1 MIFKK
6 NGISLKRL
14 LTISITLL
22 VVLTGFFITILSY
35 FSSRELGYTMASTII
50 KENSDKVIYR
60 VKEYLNSAYKSND
73 SFCFLINSGKL
84 KPNGEEINDIFRY
97 YLEKNQD
104 FAGIYIGK
112 NNGDFIY
119 VKRMEDNSISTRS
132 IVVKDDVSYSSWIHE
147 NEKYRDLGFN
157 NSVYPSSLDFN
168 VLNRTWYK
176 GALESKGNTWS
187 NIYKFASDGKLGITN
202 SQPVYMQEN
211 LLGVLGIDLALSNIS
226 DYLNALDLA
235 RYGEI
240 VILNRENRVI
250 ASSSNTLNEDLVVK
264 SYYSFLNNTK
274 KNSLTIFNFDNRTLI
289 SDFNKYY
296 LGQNIEWKIG
306 IIFPKE
312 YVLGR
317 VHSATTFIIVI
328 AIIFILI
335 ASLIGLK
342 ISHDISTPI
351 NLICSDMKRMCKLDL
366 EGELEISTDLREIQ
380 EIDKS
385 FVNLKKGIRSFSK
398 YVPSKLVARLISMGR
413 EAVLGGERRVLTV
426 MFTDIVDFTTIS
438 EEMDP
443 ENLVEELAD
452 YLGDISRII
461 HINNGTVDK
470 YIGDSIMAFW
480 NAPEDVNSHAS
491 LACNAA
497 LQIQKY
503 LDEYKEKYPGKLHFK
518 TRIGINTGEVLVG
531 NIGSEDRM
539 NYTVMGDNIN
549 LGSRLESLNK
559 AYGTRILISKRTME
573 LASNAFITR
582 AIDKVR
588 VKGRNEATLVY
599 ELIGYS
605 SNRTEKFNN
614 FLNLYNLGIGSYF
627 KFYLDE
633 SIDYLSSCLEIEPE
647 DTPTKYLLKKAI
659 SLKEKT
665 PIDNWDGV
673 YEPG

>member
-1 MIFKK
+1 MLFKK
-6 NGISLKRL
+6 SAISLKRL
-14 LTISITLL
+14 LTISTTLL
-22 VVLTGFFITILSY
+22 VVLTGFFITLLSY
-35 FSSRELGYTMASTII
+35 FSSLELGYSMANAII
-50 KENSDKVIYR
+50 KDNSDKVVYR

-73 SFCFLINSGKL
+73 SFCFLVNTGKL
-84 KPNGEEINDIFRY
+84 NPESDDINDVFRY
-97 YLEKNQD
+97 YLANNKD
-104 FAGIYIGK
+104 FAGIYLGK
-112 NNGDFIY
+112 NNGDFKY
-119 VKRMEDNSISTRS
+119 VKRMEDNSISTRN
-132 IVVKDDVSYSSWIHE
+132 IVVKDGVSYSTWIHE
-147 NEKYRDLGFN
+147 NEVYRNEGFS
-157 NSVYPSSLDFN
+157 NSIYPSSLGFR
-168 VLNRTWYK
+168 VLERTWYK
-176 GALESKGNTWS
+176 GALDSESNTWS
-187 NIYKFASDGKLGITN
+187 DIYKFASDGKLGITN
-202 SQPVYMQEN
+202 SQPVFLKDQFF
-211 LLGVLGIDLALSNIS
+211 GVLGIDLALSNIS
-226 DYLNALDLA
+226 SYLSDLDLA
-235 RYGEI
+235 EYGKI
-240 VILNRENRVI
+240 VILNRENSVV
-250 ASSSNTLNEDLVVK
+250 ASSSSTVTEDLVVK
-264 SYYSFLNNTK
+264 SYYSFLNNAK
-274 KNSLTIFNFDNRTLI
+274 KNTLTKFDFNGNTYI

-312 YVLGR
+312 YVLGS
-317 VHSATTFIIVI
+317 VHRATTFITII
-328 AIIFILI
+328 ALIFILI

-342 ISHDISTPI
+342 ISHDIATPI

-366 EGELEISTDLREIQ
+366 EGELDISTDLRELQ

-443 ENLVEELAD
+443 EKLVEELAD
-452 YLGDISRII
+452 YLGNISKII
-461 HINNGTVDK
+461 HLNSGTVDK

-503 LDEYKEKYPGKLHFK
+503 LDEYKEKNPDKVHFP

-559 AYGTRILISKRTME
+559 SYGTRTLISKRTRD
-573 LASNAFITR
+573 LSSNAFTTR

-605 SNRTEKFNN
+605 SNRTEKFDN
-614 FLNLYNLGIGSYF
+614 FLNLYNMGIGSYF
-627 KFYLDE
+627 KLYLDE
-633 SIDYLSSCLEIEPE
+633 SIEYFNSCLEIIPK
-647 DTPTKYLLKKAI
+647 DIPTKELLKKARG
-659 SLKEKT
+659 LKEKSPT
-665 PIDNWDGV
+665 NNWDGV
-673 YEPG
+673 YELG